1 MTNIPDNCNAFPL
14 DQYDRLC
21 FLKNIISN
29 PQIQVG
35 DYTYYDDFKDVY
47 NFEKNVKY
55 LFDFIGDRLWKDAM
69 ENKSYPDKKDT
80 NVGNDVWIGFGST
93 IMPGVTIGDGA
104 IIAAKSIVTK
114 DVDPYTIVG
123 GNPAKPIRQRF
134 DSDKIELLLKLQWWD
149 WSIKKITKH
158 VQILTGV
165 DWEKLSKLYDEQAT

>member
-1 MTNIPDNCNAFPL
+1 
-14 DQYDRLC
+14 
-21 FLKNIISN
+21 
-29 PQIQVG
+29 
-35 DYTYYDDFKDVY
+35 
-47 NFEKNVKY
+47 
-55 LFDFIGDRLWKDAM
+55 
-69 ENKSYPDKKDT
+69 
-80 NVGNDVWIGFGST
+80 
-93 IMPGVTIGDGA
+93 MPGVTIGDGA